1 MGEFYQFRLV
11 TAFASLE
18 QIMKRIL
25 FVYALTCLAFA
36 QQPVTVIRG
45 GIVIDGT
52 GAAPRAATVVIRGER
67 IEAVGPDLPAPAG
80 ARIIDATGKTI
91 IPGFFDLHTHLTAS
105 PVSGMAADWGKNAA
119 AYLAAGITSINDFAE
134 YSEMYPPMRALLAS
148 QIAGPHVHFA
158 ARLSTPGGHGT
169 EGGWGD
175 FVTLTAST
183 PAEGKARIRTALAG
197 HPDVIKIFTDGWR
210 YGAAPD
216 LTSINLPTL
225 TAMVEEAHAGKVRVF
240 THTVTLAG
248 AKTAT
253 RAGVDVLAH
262 GVGDA
267 PVDHELI
274 SLMREHGT
282 FYVPTLSVYQLHDP
296 KALRPLAASLMSPLA
311 WEAVGNLKSPAE
323 TEAHAA
329 RWENLRDSVQ
339 SLQEAG
345 VPVAIG
351 TDAGMAGTYHGYATL
366 NEIERFANAG
376 LTPLEAISAATS
388 VSARALGIQSE
399 RGVIAP
405 GMFADVVILDGHPEQ
420 NIADIEKVAEV
431 FKDGAEIDLAALKAS
446 IASAGATRIR
456 LRPVPAAVDDMERTD
471 GRTLL
476 GTLRV
481 NSTEAGIDHSQM
493 LYLQEARDGGGHALM
508 IVAKLS
514 PKPDPWV
521 RMEFPLTPGAVEP
534 GDASAFSGV
543 SFEARGSGVFRLLA
557 YKSSARNPAY
567 LEAPFKAGDDWTTIR
582 IPFADLKSTPVH
594 ALAVELAGA
603 ADSSIWLELDNVRFY

>member
-1 MGEFYQFRLV
+1 
-11 TAFASLE
+11 
-18 QIMKRIL
+18 MKPML
-25 FVYALTCLAFA
+25 FVYALTCFAFA

-45 GIVIDGT
+45 GMVIDGT
-52 GAAPRAATVVIRGER
+52 GAAPRAATVVIRGGR
-67 IEAVGPDLPAPAG
+67 IEAVGSDLPAPAG

-91 IPGFFDLHTHLTAS
+91 VPGFFDLHTHLTAS
-105 PVSGMAADWGKNAA
+105 PVSGMAADWGRNAA
-119 AYLAAGITSINDFAE
+119 AYLAAGVTSINDFAE

-210 YGAAPD
+210 YGTAPD
-216 LTSINLPTL
+216 LTSINLATL
-225 TAMVEEAHAGKVRVF
+225 TAMVEEAHAGKVKVF

-248 AKTAT
+248 AKMAS

-267 PVDHELI
+267 PVDNELI
-274 SLMREHGT
+274 ALMKEHGT
-282 FYVPTLSVYQLHDP
+282 FYVPTLSVFQLHDP
-296 KALRPLAASLMSPLA
+296 KALHPLAALLMSPLA
-311 WEAVGNLKSPAE
+311 WEAVGNLKSPNE

-329 RWENLRDSVQ
+329 RWANLRDSVRR
-339 SLQEAG
+339 LHEAG
-345 VPVAIG
+345 VPAAIG
-351 TDAGMAGTYHGYATL
+351 TDAGMPGTYHGYATL
-366 NEIERFANAG
+366 NEMERFVDAG
-376 LTPLEAISAATS
+376 LKPLEAIAAGTS
-388 VSARALGIQSE
+388 VSARALGIDSE

-405 GMFADVVILDGHPEQ
+405 GMFADLVILDGHPDQ
-420 NIADIEKVAEV
+420 NIGDIEKAVEV
-431 FKDGAEIDLAALKAS
+431 FRDGAEIDLASLKAS
-446 IASAGATRIR
+446 IASAGATRIP
-456 LRPVPAAVDDMERTD
+456 LRPVAAGVDDMERLD
-471 GRTLL
+471 GRTSL

-481 NSTEAGIDHSQM
+481 NSTDSGSDHSQM
-493 LYLQEARDGGGHALM
+493 LYLPEARGVGDHALM

-514 PKPDPWV
+514 SKPDPWV

-543 SFEARGSGVFRLLA
+543 SFEARGNGVFRLLA
-557 YKSSARNPAY
+557 YKSSARNPTY
-567 LEAPFKAGDDWTTIR
+567 LEAAFKAGDEWTTIR
-582 IPFADLKSTPVH
+582 IPLADLKSTPVH
-594 ALAVELAGA
+594 ALAFELAGA
-603 ADSSIWLELDNVRFY
+603 ADSSVWLELDNVRFY